1 MSVEYRPIVFTMK
14 KQQIMVLG
22 AFILAVCVV
31 ALIPFSGDVAKPTEG
46 MSVDSLFGVKE
57 GNTSGKGNV
66 SVNNNK
72 SPNANTNVIVN
83 TNIQKIGSNSDY
95 LSIVNS
101 ALAKKSDPLADKL
114 AIYDVQGKIS
124 SLNTQ
129 NSATLLGE
137 IGNPNNL
144 INPRLFL
151 QYMNW
156 FGSNCPVDSDTCPGL
171 PNK

>member
-1 MSVEYRPIVFTMK
+1 VSPGENTAVFRKGKT
-14 KQQIMVLG
+14 QAAPLVSL
-22 AFILAVCVV
+22 
-31 ALIPFSGDVAKPTEG
+31 PFSGDVAKPTEG

-57 GNTSGKGNV
+57 GYYDSNGNYHPGNGNV
-66 SVNNNK
+66 NVNNDK
-72 SPNANTNVIVN
+72 SPNTNKNIIVN

-101 ALAKKSDPLADKL
+101 ALAKTSDPLADKL

-171 PNK
+171 SNK